1 MRGSHGPALQPQR
14 LCGLGGGGLGPNVVG
29 WPQGSGPAGAACSP
43 PHPAPLLVL
52 PDCGTSRTSSPETRS
67 RSLWEEPT
75 TTSRPCSGRSSSA
88 PRYRAGAARA
98 LGWGEPAAGH
108 GAPVPK
114 GAGKARGSSC
124 TPRGCPG
131 GLGAVLGAGEW
142 LCSGLP
148 GVPQE
153 KASSAPSPAPD
164 RKEEL
169 EQLDVV
175 ELHRRL
181 SRVDPEMAARLHPHD
196 KRKVAR

>member
-1 MRGSHGPALQPQR
+1 MRASHGPALQPQR

-67 RSLWEEPT
+67 RSSWEEPT

-98 LGWGEPAAGH
+98 LGRGEPTAGH

-124 TPRGCPG
+124 TPRGWSGGCPG
-131 GLGAVLGAGEW
+131 VWGLSWGQV
-142 LCSGLP
+142 SGCAQGCL
-148 GVPQE
+148 VPHRTRPAQPP
-153 KASSAPSPAPD
+153 ARPPTGRRSWSSWTLWS
-164 RKEEL
+164 
-169 EQLDVV
+169 
-175 ELHRRL
+175 
-181 SRVDPEMAARLHPHD
+181 STAA
-196 KRKVAR
+196 